1 MDEDTFPDGTRRC
14 CDSYPG
20 TEHDEH
26 CPSPH
31 WPTGDATP
39 ERFSLVVNEDRSV
52 TVLDGETRIE
62 RYVGTS
68 ALADAIRRC
77 MELKRR
83 EALGLDP
90 FAATPAVTPE
100 KFLAET
106 LPAYARTQRL
116 EGMLAEVR
124 AAESST
130 LAGLTEAITLLNR
143 AVSLRERLEKALE
156 ATSRPLSATEKSE
169 QVPGVRR
176 DSPYLGRLRSEAGR
190 LHLVTEDSNPGS
202 GALHRPQPY

>member
-39 ERFSLVVNEDRSV
+39 GRFSLVVNEDQSV
-52 TVLDGETRIE
+52 TVFDDETRIE
-62 RYVGTS
+62 HYRGPD
-68 ALADAIRRC
+68 ALADALDRR
-77 MELKRR
+77 MKLARAAEAGIEL
-83 EALGLDP
+83 
-90 FAATPAVTPE
+90 TPA

-106 LPAYARTQRL
+106 LPSYARTQRL
-116 EGMLAEVR
+116 ESMLAEVR
-124 AAESST
+124 TAETSA

-143 AVSLRERLEKALE
+143 AVSLRERLERALE
-156 ATSRPLSATEKSE
+156 AASRPLSATEKPE
-169 QVPGVRR
+169 RAPGVRR
-176 DSPYLGRLRSEAGR
+176 DNPYFGRLRGEAGR
-190 LHLVTEDSNPGS
+190 LHLVVEDSNPGS
-202 GALHRPQPY
+202 ALSKPQPY